1 MKLAQVVTLCKHNK
15 IANVSFICIFFFFS
29 AALDFFKSHPSDPV
43 DAKAFELACGIGV
56 VITPEQI
63 EDAVSLADLS
73 QC

>member
-1 MKLAQVVTLCKHNK
+1 MY
-15 IANVSFICIFFFFS
+15 FFFFS